1 MATTKIWA
9 VKSRIDHVLE
19 YAENKDKTRNDAWS
33 EVDYQSMRDVM
44 DYAMNDAKTEKQ
56 YYVSGINC
64 SPDTARREMQ
74 GTKYAFGKEDGILAF
89 HGYQS
94 FKPGEVTPD
103 LAHEIG
109 IKLAEELWPDHQVI
123 IATHL
128 DKEHIH
134 SHFVVNSVSLHGR
147 KFYATKASYRQMR
160 AASDKLC
167 KEYGLSV
174 ITEYQEYYPK
184 HYAEWDAE
192 QNGQPT
198 WRSSI
203 KVDMDEAIKYSMTFQ
218 QFISE
223 MKKKGYVLER
233 RGSFLRIKAP
243 GMQRFVRLR
252 SLGAGYTEEAIQRR
266 ILRHRYPEVP
276 PRKKVPHPRK
286 IVFHGDFRLQKIT
299 WKGLRALYYFYI
311 RKLRQSQRK
320 PIESV
325 PDCLRIDLRHLDAI
339 SEQSKFLAR
348 YNLDTG
354 EQVEALK
361 ARLMRQLSNL
371 QQEQKNLTN
380 EKRRKSTTPERMQEL
395 QAQVDQLNAALRQ
408 TRKELKLCDDVLE
421 RSLIIKEKNKLL
433 SEQQKGVSRIEPIGR
448 SGGRNRQRR
457 DQRYH

>member
-9 VKSRIDHVLE
+9 VKSRVDHVLE

-123 IATHL
+123 VATHL

-160 AASDKLC
+160 AASDRLC

-174 ITEYQEYYPK
+174 ITEHQEYYPK

-203 KVDMDEAIKYSMTFQ
+203 KVDIDEAIKYSMTFQ

-252 SLGAGYTEEAIQRR
+252 SLGAGYSEEAIQRR

-286 IVFHGDFRLQKIT
+286 VLFHGDFRLQKIT

-320 PIESV
+320 PIEAI
-325 PDCLRIDLRHLDAI
+325 PDCLRVDLRHLDAI
-339 SEQSKFLAR
+339 SEQSKFLVR

-361 ARLMRQLSNL
+361 ARLMRQLSDL
-371 QQEQKNLTN
+371 QQEQKDFTN

-395 QAQVDQLNAALRQ
+395 QAQTDQLNAALRQ
-408 TRKELKLCDDVLE
+408 TRKDLKLCDDVLE
-421 RSLIIKEKNKLL
+421 RSLIIKEKNRVLQ
-433 SEQQKGVSRIEPIGR
+433 EQKEQSGQKQSQR
-448 SGGRNRQRR
+448 SGKRQKSL
-457 DQRYH
+457 

>member
-1 MATTKIWA
+1 MATTSIWA
-9 VKSRIDHVLE
+9 VKSRMDHVLD
-19 YAENKDKTRNDAWS
+19 YAKNEDKTRNNAWS
-33 EVDYQSMRDVM
+33 EVDYQTMRDVM
-44 DYAMNDAKTEKQ
+44 DYAMNDAKTEQ
-56 YYVSGINC
+56 QFYVSGWNC
-64 SPDTARREMQ
+64 DPYAAREEMQ
-74 GTKYAFGKEDGILAF
+74 ITKQEFNKEGGILAF

-94 FKPGEVTPD
+94 FKPGEVTPQI
-103 LAHEIG
+103 AHEIG
-109 IKLAEELWPDHQVI
+109 VKLAQELWPDHQVV

-134 SHFVVNSVSLHGR
+134 SHFVVNSVSLDGR
-147 KFYATKASYRQMR
+147 KFNSTKASYRQMR
-160 AASDKLC
+160 AASDRLC

-174 ITEYQEYYPK
+174 ITEHQEYYPK

-252 SLGAGYTEEAIQRR
+252 SLGAGYSEEAIQRR

-286 IVFHGDFRLQKIT
+286 VLFHGDFRLQKIT

-320 PIESV
+320 PIEV
-325 PDCLRIDLRHLDAI
+325 IPDCLRVDLRHLDAI

-361 ARLMRQLSNL
+361 ARLMRQLSDL
-371 QQEQKNLTN
+371 QQEQKDLTN

-395 QAQVDQLNAALRQ
+395 QAQASQLNAALRQ
-408 TRKELKLCDDVLE
+408 TRKDLKLCDDVLE
-421 RSLIIKEKNKLL
+421 RSLIIKEKNRVLQ
-433 SEQQKGVSRIEPIGR
+433 EQKEQSAQKQSQR
-448 SGGRNRQRR
+448 SGKRQKSL
-457 DQRYH
+457 

>member
-1 MATTKIWA
+1 MATTSLWA
-9 VKSRIDHVLE
+9 IKGRTDHVLD
-19 YAENKDKTRNDAWS
+19 YAMNPEKTENPNWS
-33 EVDYQSMRDVM
+33 RMDVQTLHDVM
-44 DYAMNDAKTEKQ
+44 DYAMDDAKTEQ
-56 YYVSGINC
+56 QFFVTALNC
-64 SPDTARREMQ
+64 NAACARDQMQ
-74 GTKYAFGKEDGILAF
+74 MTKRQFQKEDGILAW

-94 FKPGEVTPD
+94 FATGEVDAKT
-103 LAHEIG
+103 AHEIG
-109 IKLAEELWPDHQVI
+109 VALAKELWPDFQVI
-123 IATHL
+123 VATHMNT
-128 DKEHIH
+128 KCFHN
-134 SHFVVNSVSLHGR
+134 HFVLNSVSYLHGG
-147 KFYATKASYRQMR
+147 KFNGCKESYRKMR
-160 AASDKLC
+160 AASDRLC

-174 ITEYQEYYPK
+174 ITEHQEYYPK

-192 QNGQPT
+192 QKGQPT

-203 KVDMDEAIKYSMTFQ
+203 KVDMDDAIKYSMTFQ

-252 SLGAGYTEEAIQRR
+252 SLGAGYSEEAIQRR

-286 IVFHGDFRLQKIT
+286 VLFHGDFRLQKIT

-325 PDCLRIDLRHLDAI
+325 PDCLRVDLRHLDAI
-339 SEQSKFLAR
+339 SEQSKFLVR

-354 EQVEALK
+354 EQVETLK
-361 ARLMRQLSNL
+361 ARLMRQLSDL
-371 QQEQKNLTN
+371 QQEQKDFTN

-395 QAQVDQLNAALRQ
+395 QAQADQLNAALWQ
-408 TRKELKLCDDVLE
+408 TRKDLKLCDDVLE
-421 RSLIIKEKNKLL
+421 RSLIIKEKNRVLQ
-433 SEQQKGVSRIEPIGR
+433 EQKEQSAQKQSQR
-448 SGGRNRQRR
+448 SGKKQKSL
-457 DQRYH
+457 

>member
-9 VKSRIDHVLE
+9 VKSRVDHVLE

-44 DYAMNDAKTEKQ
+44 DYAMNDVKTEKQ

-64 SPDTARREMQ
+64 SPGTARREMQ

-123 IATHL
+123 VATHL

-160 AASDKLC
+160 AASDRLC

-174 ITEYQEYYPK
+174 ITEHQEYYPK

-252 SLGAGYTEEAIQRR
+252 SLGAGYSEEAIQ
-266 ILRHRYPEVP
+266 
-276 PRKKVPHPRK
+276 
-286 IVFHGDFRLQKIT
+286 
-299 WKGLRALYYFYI
+299 
-311 RKLRQSQRK
+311 
-320 PIESV
+320 PII
-325 PDCLRIDLRHLDAI
+325 P
-339 SEQSKFLAR
+339 
-348 YNLDTG
+348 
-354 EQVEALK
+354 
-361 ARLMRQLSNL
+361 
-371 QQEQKNLTN
+371 
-380 EKRRKSTTPERMQEL
+380 
-395 QAQVDQLNAALRQ
+395 
-408 TRKELKLCDDVLE
+408 
-421 RSLIIKEKNKLL
+421 
-433 SEQQKGVSRIEPIGR
+433 
-448 SGGRNRQRR
+448 
-457 DQRYH
+457 

>member
-1 MATTKIWA
+1 
-9 VKSRIDHVLE
+9 
-19 YAENKDKTRNDAWS
+19 
-33 EVDYQSMRDVM
+33 M

>member
-9 VKSRIDHVLE
+9 VKSRVDHVLE

-44 DYAMNDAKTEKQ
+44 DYAMNDVKTEKQ

-64 SPDTARREMQ
+64 SPGTARREMQ

-123 IATHL
+123 VATHL

-160 AASDKLC
+160 AASDRLC

-174 ITEYQEYYPK
+174 ITEHQEYYPK

-252 SLGAGYTEEAIQRR
+252 SLGAGYSEEAIQRR

-286 IVFHGDFRLQKIT
+286 VLFHGDFRLQKIT
-299 WKGLRALYYFYI
+299 WKGLRALYFFYI

-320 PIESV
+320 PIEAI
-325 PDCLRIDLRHLDAI
+325 PDCLRVDLRHLDAI
-339 SEQSKFLAR
+339 SEQSKFLVR
-348 YNLDTG
+348 
-354 EQVEALK
+354 
-361 ARLMRQLSNL
+361 
-371 QQEQKNLTN
+371 
-380 EKRRKSTTPERMQEL
+380 
-395 QAQVDQLNAALRQ
+395 
-408 TRKELKLCDDVLE
+408 
-421 RSLIIKEKNKLL
+421 
-433 SEQQKGVSRIEPIGR
+433 
-448 SGGRNRQRR
+448 
-457 DQRYH
+457 

>member
-9 VKSRIDHVLE
+9 VKSRMDHVLD
-19 YAENKDKTRNDAWS
+19 YATNEEKTALKWS
-33 EVDYQSMRDVM
+33 EPDLQSMRDVM

-56 YYVSGINC
+56 FYVSGLNC
-64 SPDTARREMQ
+64 DPSNARKQMAR
-74 GTKYAFGKEDGILAF
+74 TKRMFMKEDGILAF

-103 LAHEIG
+103 IAHEIG
-109 IKLAEELWPDHQVI
+109 LKLAEELWPDHQVI
-123 IATHL
+123 VATHL
-128 DKEHIH
+128 DKDHIH
-134 SHFVVNSVSLHGR
+134 SHFVVNSVSLQGK
-147 KFYATKASYRQMR
+147 KFNATKASYRQMR
-160 AASDKLC
+160 AASDRLC

-174 ITEYQEYYPK
+174 ISEHQEYFPK

-203 KVDMDEAIKYSMTFQ
+203 KVDMDTAIKYSMTFQ
-218 QFISE
+218 EFISE

-252 SLGAGYTEEAIQRR
+252 SLGAGYSEEAIQRR

-286 IVFHGDFRLQKIT
+286 VAFHGDFRLQKIT

-311 RKLRQSQRK
+311 RKLRQAQRK
-320 PIESV
+320 PIEAI

-339 SEQSKFLAR
+339 SEQAKFLTR
-348 YNLDTG
+348 NNLDTG
-354 EQVEALK
+354 DQVEALK
-361 ARLMRQLSNL
+361 IRMSRQLSDL
-371 QQEQKNLTN
+371 QQEQKELAN

-395 QAQVDQLNAALRQ
+395 QAQTTQLNAALRQ
-408 TRKELKLCDDVLE
+408 TRKDLKLCDDVLE
-421 RSLIIKEKNKLL
+421 RSLLIKEKNRVLELHKLQ
-433 SEQQKGVSRIEPIGR
+433 EQQPLQKKNLQKRKEK
-448 SGGRNRQRR
+448 
-457 DQRYH
+457 

>member
-9 VKSRIDHVLE
+9 VKSRVDHVLE

-56 YYVSGINC
+56 YYVFGINC
-64 SPDTARREMQ
+64 SPDTARGEMQ

-123 IATHL
+123 VATHL
-128 DKEHIH
+128 DKDHIH

-160 AASDKLC
+160 AASDRLC

-174 ITEYQEYYPK
+174 ITEHQEYYPK

-223 MKKKGYVLER
+223 MKKKGYMLER

-243 GMQRFVRLR
+243 GMERFVRLR
-252 SLGAGYTEEAIQRR
+252 SLGAGYSEEAIQRR

-276 PRKKVPHPRK
+276 PKKKIPHPRK
-286 IVFHGDFRLQKIT
+286 VAFRGDFRLQKIT

-311 RKLRQSQRK
+311 RKLRQSQQK

-325 PDCLRIDLRHLDAI
+325 PDCLRVDLRHLDAI
-339 SEQSKFLAR
+339 SEQSKFLVR

-354 EQVEALK
+354 KQVESLK
-361 ARLMRQLSNL
+361 ARLMRQLSDL
-371 QQEQKNLTN
+371 QQEQKDLTN

-395 QAQVDQLNAALRQ
+395 QEQADKLNAVLRQ
-408 TRKELKLCDDVLE
+408 TRKDMKLCDDVLE
-421 RSLIIKEKNKLL
+421 RSLIIKEKNRVLQ
-433 SEQQKGVSRIEPIGR
+433 EQKEQSAQNQSQR
-448 SGGRNRQRR
+448 SGKKQKSL
-457 DQRYH
+457 

>member
-9 VKSRIDHVLE
+9 VKSRVDHVLE

-123 IATHL
+123 VATHL

-160 AASDKLC
+160 AASDRLC
-167 KEYGLSV
+167 KEFGLSV
-174 ITEYQEYYPK
+174 ITEHQEYYPK

-252 SLGAGYTEEAIQRR
+252 SLGAGYSEEAIQRR

-286 IVFHGDFRLQKIT
+286 VLFHGDFRLQKIT

-320 PIESV
+320 PIEAI
-325 PDCLRIDLRHLDAI
+325 PDCLRVDLRHLDAI
-339 SEQSKFLAR
+339 SEQSKFLVR

-361 ARLMRQLSNL
+361 ARLMRQLSDL
-371 QQEQKNLTN
+371 QQEQKDLTN
-380 EKRRKSTTPERMQEL
+380 EKRRKSTAPERMQEL
-395 QAQVDQLNAALRQ
+395 QAQTDQLNAALRQ
-408 TRKELKLCDDVLE
+408 TRKDLKLCDDVLE
-421 RSLIIKEKNKLL
+421 RSLIIKEKNRVLQ
-433 SEQQKGVSRIEPIGR
+433 EQKEQSGQKQSQR
-448 SGGRNRQRR
+448 SGKRQKSL
-457 DQRYH
+457 

>member
-1 MATTKIWA
+1 MATTSIWA
-9 VKSRIDHVLE
+9 VKSRMDHVLD
-19 YAENKDKTRNDAWS
+19 YAKNEDKTRNNAWS
-33 EVDYQSMRDVM
+33 EVDYQTMRDVM

-56 YYVSGINC
+56 YYVSGWNC
-64 SPDTARREMQ
+64 DPYAAREEMQ
-74 GTKYAFGKEDGILAF
+74 ITKQEFKKEDGILAF

-94 FKPGEVTPD
+94 FKPSEVTPQI
-103 LAHEIG
+103 AHEIG
-109 IKLAEELWPDHQVI
+109 IKLAEELWPDHQVV

-134 SHFVVNSVSLHGR
+134 SHFVVNSVSLDGR
-147 KFYATKASYRQMR
+147 KFNSTKASYRQMR
-160 AASDKLC
+160 AASDRLC

-174 ITEYQEYYPK
+174 ITEHQEYYPK

-252 SLGAGYTEEAIQRR
+252 SLGAGYSEEAIQRR

-276 PRKKVPHPRK
+276 PRIKVPHPRR

-325 PDCLRIDLRHLDAI
+325 PDCLRVDLRHLDAI

-348 YNLDTG
+348 YKLDTG

-361 ARLMRQLSNL
+361 ARLMRQLSDL
-371 QQEQKNLTN
+371 QQEQKDLTN

-395 QAQVDQLNAALRQ
+395 QAQADQLNAALRQ
-408 TRKELKLCDDVLE
+408 TRKDLKLCDDVLE
-421 RSLIIKEKNKLL
+421 RSLIIKEKNRVLQ
-433 SEQQKGVSRIEPIGR
+433 EQKEQSAQKQSQR
-448 SGGRNRQRR
+448 SGKRQKSL
-457 DQRYH
+457 

>member
-1 MATTKIWA
+1 M
-9 VKSRIDHVLE
+9 DHVLD
-19 YAENKDKTRNDAWS
+19 YATNEEKTALKWS
-33 EVDYQSMRDVM
+33 EPDLQSMRDVM

-56 YYVSGINC
+56 FYVSGLNC
-64 SPDTARREMQ
+64 DPSNARKQMAR
-74 GTKYAFGKEDGILAF
+74 TKRMFMKEDGILAF

-103 LAHEIG
+103 IAHEIG
-109 IKLAEELWPDHQVI
+109 LKLAEELWPDHQVI
-123 IATHL
+123 VATHL
-128 DKEHIH
+128 DKDHIH
-134 SHFVVNSVSLHGR
+134 SHFVVNSVSLYGN
-147 KFYATKASYRQMR
+147 KFNATKASYRQMR
-160 AASDKLC
+160 AVSDQLC

-174 ITEYQEYYPK
+174 ITEHQEYFPK

-203 KVDMDEAIKYSMTFQ
+203 KVDMDMAIKYSMTFQ
-218 QFISE
+218 EFISE

-252 SLGAGYTEEAIQRR
+252 SLGAGYSEEAIQRR

-286 IVFHGDFRLQKIT
+286 VAFHGDFRLQKIT

-311 RKLRQSQRK
+311 RKLRQAQRK
-320 PIESV
+320 PIEAI

-339 SEQSKFLAR
+339 SEQAKFLTR
-348 YNLDTG
+348 NNLDTG
-354 EQVEALK
+354 DQVEALK
-361 ARLMRQLSNL
+361 IRMSRQLSDL
-371 QQEQKNLTN
+371 QQEQKDLAN

-395 QAQVDQLNAALRQ
+395 QAQTTQLNAALRQ
-408 TRKELKLCDDVLE
+408 TRKDLKLCDDVLE
-421 RSLIIKEKNKLL
+421 RSLLIKEKNRVLELHKLQ
-433 SEQQKGVSRIEPIGR
+433 EQQPLQKKNLQKRKEK
-448 SGGRNRQRR
+448 
-457 DQRYH
+457 